1 MIITDNMA
9 WLVSIILALSL
20 FLRVSLL
27 NVVPP
32 ELFGDEID
40 VGYQAYSLLKTGK
53 DLYGQILPTYIHS
66 LSEWRAPLLMYATV
80 PTVAAFG
87 SNEWGVRLP
96 SAIFGSLAP
105 IILFLLVTETFKN
118 WKLKIGICASIAL
131 AVMPWHVWYSRAAF
145 ETVLMLD
152 LTMLGTLLFLKKRFS
167 LGLLF
172 LALAMYTY
180 STATL
185 FIPLWILF
193 LHFFTRTRPKILSL
207 VLLAV
212 ILTPLIFNTI
222 SGRASARFELL
233 SVFNSS
239 DIFKNQQLRK
249 DDTFLPIIWHNK
261 FEYSARAF
269 LNNYLRAFSTDFL
282 FIRGDPV
289 FRHSPQVTGQLLPL
303 SAPFVVLGLW
313 YLAKRKQWL
322 WFVWLLLAPLPA
334 ALTADGGYHATR
346 LFFMIPP
353 LAVAMGAGFL
363 QLPKSLGYFLL
374 LLLTINFI
382 WVGHYYVVHYPKDAS
397 VWWHV
402 GYKDVLTKLA
412 NISPDYSRVFINNT
426 YEPSLE
432 RFLFWTKYS
441 PALFHKSFIIDKPQA
456 EVVPNYNGF
465 TLDGKYYFGNFS
477 KTDYRS
483 YLIPGSLYL
492 ISQRDNVD
500 GDWDWRVSP
509 PDNITVLAT
518 STNLSNQPLFYL
530 ITRK

>member
-1 MIITDNMA
+1 MIITDSMT
-9 WLVSIILALSL
+9 WFVSIILALSL
-20 FLRVSLL
+20 LLRVGLL
-27 NVVPP
+27 DKVPA

-53 DLYGQILPTYIHS
+53 DLYGQVLPTYIHS
-66 LSEWRAPLLMYATV
+66 LSEWRTPLLMYATV
-80 PTVAAFG
+80 PTIAAFG
-87 SNEWGVRLP
+87 LNEWGVRLP
-96 SAIFGSLAP
+96 EVVFGTLAP
-105 IILFLLVTETFKN
+105 IILFLLIYKYSRSYTLSLSGSF
-118 WKLKIGICASIAL
+118 AL
-131 AVMPWHVWYSRAAF
+131 ALMPWHIWYSRAAF
-145 ETVLMLD
+145 EVVLMLD
-152 LTMLGTLLFLKKRFS
+152 LVMLGTLLFLKKRFELCALS
-167 LGLLF
+167 F
-172 LALAMYTY
+172 ALAMYSY
-180 STATL
+180 STAML
-185 FIPLWILF
+185 FVPLWIFF
-193 LHFFTRTRPKILSL
+193 LHIYTRAKPKILSL
-207 VLLAV
+207 LLLLITV
-212 ILTPLIFNTI
+212 TPLVFNTI
-222 SGRASARFELL
+222 SGRAGARFELL

-239 DIFKNQQLRK
+239 DIFKNQLMRK
-249 DDTFLPIIWHNK
+249 DDTLVPSIWHNK

-269 LNNYLRAFSTDFL
+269 FNNYLRAFSSDFL

-303 SAPFVVLGLW
+303 SAPFVVLGIW

-322 WFVWLLLAPLPA
+322 WFVWLLLAPIPS
-334 ALTADGGYHATR
+334 ALTADGGFHATR

-363 QLPKSLGYFLL
+363 QLRRSLSLLLL

-382 WVGHYYVVHYPKDAS
+382 WVGHYYLVHYPKDSS

-402 GYKDVLTKLA
+402 GYQDVLTKLA
-412 NISPDYSRVFINNT
+412 VIAPDYSRVFINNT

-441 PALFHKSFIIDKPQA
+441 PALFQKYFVIDKPQA
-456 EVVPNYNGF
+456 EIVPNYNGF
-465 TLDGKYYFGNFS
+465 SLDGKYYFGNFS

-509 PDNITVLAT
+509 PDNVTVLAT

>member
-1 MIITDNMA
+1 M
-9 WLVSIILALSL
+9 
-20 FLRVSLL
+20 
-27 NVVPP
+27 
-32 ELFGDEID
+32 
-40 VGYQAYSLLKTGK
+40 
-53 DLYGQILPTYIHS
+53 
-66 LSEWRAPLLMYATV
+66 
-80 PTVAAFG
+80 
-87 SNEWGVRLP
+87 
-96 SAIFGSLAP
+96 
-105 IILFLLVTETFKN
+105 
-118 WKLKIGICASIAL
+118 
-131 AVMPWHVWYSRAAF
+131 
-145 ETVLMLD
+145 
-152 LTMLGTLLFLKKRFS
+152 
-167 LGLLF
+167 
-172 LALAMYTY
+172 
-180 STATL
+180 
-185 FIPLWILF
+185 
-193 LHFFTRTRPKILSL
+193 
-207 VLLAV
+207 
-212 ILTPLIFNTI
+212 
-222 SGRASARFELL
+222 
-233 SVFNSS
+233 
-239 DIFKNQQLRK
+239 RK
-249 DDTFLPIIWHNK
+249 DDALVPSIWHNK

-269 LNNYLRAFSTDFL
+269 FNNYLRAFSSDFL

-303 SAPFVVLGLW
+303 SAPFVVLGIW

-322 WFVWLLLAPLPA
+322 WFVWLLLAPIPS
-334 ALTADGGYHATR
+334 ALTADGGFHATR

-363 QLPKSLGYFLL
+363 QLRRSLSLLLL

-382 WVGHYYVVHYPKDAS
+382 WVGHYYLVHYPKDSS

-402 GYKDVLTKLA
+402 GYQDVLTKLA
-412 NISPDYSRVFINNT
+412 VIAPDYSRVFINNT

-441 PALFHKSFIIDKPQA
+441 PALFHKNFVIDKPQA

-465 TLDGKYYFGNFS
+465 SLDGKYYFGNFS

-509 PDNITVLAT
+509 PDNVTVLAT

>member
-1 MIITDNMA
+1 MA